1 MGSNFSFLCIWAF
14 ECLPLLNQSAE
25 TYPFSS
31 DLESITASLMTLSF
45 PVSLSV
51 SPSSSSACTHL
62 VPAGPLGIRQPRMR
76 QGHLGQGWMAYR
88 PSPPKDGG
96 KHNPTSRSFCLW
108 KHPGKW
114 CITKMFQTE
123 TQLYRQSRC
132 TFSRWTQS
140 RLEYSWMASL
150 CDLSMRNVKPSQ
162 LPSLSSHAQEV
173 TSSCVCSTCGPWS
186 QQGEQSSPKPSTSIL
201 WSITSSLPGT
211 SCRGTPFHFHFPPH
225 QGPCVAAP

>member
-1 MGSNFSFLCIWAF
+1 MVSWWFGCNLHHRHGASLFSRNYFISPDSINISGFAPGSLLQSCTSINCVLSAFKNSWLIERVLCWVLLQRDKLFYNNIMGSNFSFLCIWAF

-88 PSPPKDGG
+88 PSPPKDSG
-96 KHNPTSRSFCLW
+96 KHNPTSRSFCL
-108 KHPGKW
+108 
-114 CITKMFQTE
+114 
-123 TQLYRQSRC
+123 
-132 TFSRWTQS
+132 
-140 RLEYSWMASL
+140 
-150 CDLSMRNVKPSQ
+150 
-162 LPSLSSHAQEV
+162 
-173 TSSCVCSTCGPWS
+173 
-186 QQGEQSSPKPSTSIL
+186 
-201 WSITSSLPGT
+201 
-211 SCRGTPFHFHFPPH
+211 
-225 QGPCVAAP
+225 